1 MEISGQ
7 YLTYEEYKGLG
18 GTLDIMPFNLL
29 EFEIRKKIDNKTFN
43 RLVDN
48 VNIPQEVK
56 LCEFNMINRV
66 ESYTKSIEN
75 IGNAS
80 SESIDG
86 YSVSYLTP
94 NQISDIIKSKEVEF
108 NDIIRTYLL
117 GIEYNGEYLLYC
129 GAK

>member
-86 YSVSYLTP
+86 YSISYLTP

>member
-66 ESYTKSIEN
+66 ESYSKSIEN

-86 YSVSYLTP
+86 YSISYLTP